1 MLLVGNKQK
10 QQQKHEHFLRLYPIE
25 CTNTYDDVN
34 DVQIVITQGNCK
46 HLKVR
51 IDQTPFNLNSKEKNL
66 CSIL

>member
-51 IDQTPFNLNSKEKNL
+51 IDQTQYNLNSKEKNL